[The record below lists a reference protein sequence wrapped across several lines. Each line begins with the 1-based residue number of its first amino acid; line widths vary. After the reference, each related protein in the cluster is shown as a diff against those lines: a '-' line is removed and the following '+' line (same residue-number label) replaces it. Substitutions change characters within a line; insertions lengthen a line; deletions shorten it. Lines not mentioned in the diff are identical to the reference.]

1 MRVLVA
7 GMGNVL
13 REDDAFGV
21 RVAERLLEEGV
32 PPEVT
37 VREVGTGGIHLV
49 QELMEGYDVFVLVD
63 TVEGEREPGEV
74 FLLEPRVPETDDLTE
89 AERASVLADTH
100 YTVPAKVLTVA
111 KALGALPDRTYLL
124 GCQPRSVELGL
135 EMGTEV
141 SGAVDRALALLREVF
156 DEIGVPGGAPAGARA
171 GEAP

>member
-13 REDDAFGV
+13 REDDGFGV

-32 PPEVT
+32 PPAVT

-63 TVEGEREPGEV
+63 TVDRGGEPGDV
-74 FLLEPRVPETDDLTE
+74 SLLEPRVPETEELSEED
-89 AERASVLADTH
+89 RASVLADTH
-100 YTVPAKVLTVA
+100 YTVPAKVLVVA
-111 KALGALPDRTYLL
+111 KALDALPARTYIL

-135 EMGTEV
+135 EMGDEV
-141 SGAVDRALALLREVF
+141 TGAVDRAVARLRRVF
-156 DEIGVPGGAPAGARA
+156 VEIGVSEPEGRAAAGGAA
-171 GEAP
+171 